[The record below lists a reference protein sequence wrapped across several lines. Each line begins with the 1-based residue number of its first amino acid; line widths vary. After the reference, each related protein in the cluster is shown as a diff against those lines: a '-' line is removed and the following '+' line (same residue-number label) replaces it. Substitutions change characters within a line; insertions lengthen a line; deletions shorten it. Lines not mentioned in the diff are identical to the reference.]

1 MAWRRQAGRKRAPDA
16 GVLDLR
22 LRPQDRTGGPPAARG
37 DGGRRRR
44 EAAPPRETR
53 KRRRGRGGKGRSGI
67 GRLIYWGA
75 VLALWAVIGGNRHA
89 RLDRHPPAADP
100 VAGNSQ
106 AAALGADPRR
116 QRRNA
121 RHARRHGRRRGTAA
135 RTAGL
140 RAQGLHRHRGS
151 PLLFAS
157 RRRSV
162 GHHARRHQGRVA
174 ARRLARRFHH
184 HPAARQEPVLDAG
197 AHRVAQAAGGGARLL
212 ARAQVHQ
219 GRDPRTL
226 SQPRL
231 FRFRRLRRGSRRP
244 ALFRQIGAAIDA
256 RRGRHAGRSGAIAVT
271 AGAEP

>member
-1 MAWRRQAGRKRAPDA
+1 MATTGGRKRAPDA

-44 EAAPPRETR
+44 DSAPPRETR

-75 VLALWAVIGGNRHA
+75 VLALWAVIGGIGTLVWIGIH
-89 RLDRHPPAADP
+89 LPPIQSLEIP
-100 VAGNSQ
+100 KRPPSVLI
-106 AAALGADPRR
+106 LGANGATLATRGDMGGAAVPLRELPDYVPKAFIAIEDRRFYSHHGVDPWGIMR
-116 QRRNA
+116 A
-121 RHARRHGRRRGTAA
+121 VIKDVVRRGASQGASTITQQLAKNLFLTQE
-135 RTAGL
+135 RTV
-140 RAQGLHRHRGS
+140 
-151 PLLFAS
+151 S
-157 RRRSV
+157 RKL
-162 GHHARRHQGRVA
+162 QEVA
-174 ARRLARRFHH
+174 LA
-184 HPAARQEPVLDAG
+184 
-197 AHRVAQAAGGGARLL
+197 LL

-256 RRGRHAGRSGAIAVT
+256 RRSRHAGRSGAIAVT